1 MDAMNVMAARAGR
14 RASSKHGRL
23 AAIAG
28 IPGVF
33 AGAFAAL
40 TATPVVLYAQAAQ
53 GGSDIFGKAQTFLQN
68 AETVIGVLMIVAGLV
83 LLIMGAF
90 AFREGRGGLGSMVAA
105 AILIL
110 VGFNVANLQT
120 FFGF

>member
-1 MDAMNVMAARAGR
+1 MGAVNVMAARTMR
-14 RASSKHGRL
+14 RASRNHRL
-23 AAIAG
+23 VTAVAG
-28 IPGVF
+28 IS
-33 AGAFAAL
+33 GALCAL
-40 TATPVVLYAQAAQ
+40 AATPVFVYAQAQ
-53 GGSDIFGKAQTFLQN
+53 GGGSDIFGKAQTFLQN

-105 AILIL
+105 AVLIL